1 MEIGSKIKTKKVH
14 PCGNDEWEVLRIGA
28 DFKLKC
34 TKCGH
39 IIMVDSEKLK
49 KRLATIQKKTV
60 SK

>member
-49 KRLATIQKKTV
+49 KMRK
-60 SK
+60 